1 MHPWFDLFRDR
12 SPLACCCRELGIPAE
27 ELRVDPRPVTPQLL
41 QHSQQID
48 ARLAVDIVAALRA
61 EGLIDEVRRRRGH
74 DGAFV
79 CFCQLA
85 GCDWMDAIWLDEWLD
100 GWP

>member
-1 MHPWFDLFRDR
+1 MPALPAVARGAKKLFCERR
-12 SPLACCCRELGIPAE
+12 YIPSTSFATARRLHCCRELGIPAE

-61 EGLIDEVRRRRGH
+61 EGLIDEVRRRGQ
-74 DGAFV
+74 G
-79 CFCQLA
+79 
-85 GCDWMDAIWLDEWLD
+85 
-100 GWP
+100 